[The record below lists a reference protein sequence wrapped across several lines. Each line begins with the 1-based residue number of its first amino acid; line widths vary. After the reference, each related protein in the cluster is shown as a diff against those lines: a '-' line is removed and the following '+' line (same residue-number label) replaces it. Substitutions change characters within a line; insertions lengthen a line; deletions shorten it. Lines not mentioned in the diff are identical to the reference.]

1 MNTLQITYM
10 DEENPSIAV
19 FNLEAVATWSIT
31 VLPRQGRRALQ
42 YKIDVSLLPQ
52 RVRDAEGALID
63 HVATSTYLFPTFEEA
78 KAAIHVSTGN
88 FDFKMAGITPAT
100 ELLRHAAPVVVPKPD
115 PVEVP
120 VASFIDPNAPKPNPS
135 KWVGNHSDS
144 DRTPAVVI
152 PSSIQ
157 PKQVDSPAKVHTST
171 TLGEPEKAPE
181 KAPVQVIAPA
191 PTIAKVKMFD
201 PSMPINA
208 LGLTEWTKSCLVQKN
223 LVTLRDLMSRKQT
236 ELTIAVGRKAALD
249 IIHVLQGLGIELKP

>member
-19 FNLEAVATWSIT
+19 FNLEAVSTWSIT

-52 RVRDAEGALID
+52 RIRDAEGALID

-88 FDFKMAGITPAT
+88 FDFKVAGITPAT
-100 ELLRHAAPVVVPKPD
+100 ELLRHAAPVVVPNT
-115 PVEVP
+115 VP
-120 VASFIDPNAPKPNPS
+120 VVAPTVAPVVAPDPNAPKPNPS
-135 KWVGNHSDS
+135 KWIGNHSDS
-144 DRTPAVVI
+144 DRAPAVVI
-152 PSSIQ
+152 PESIQ
-157 PKQVDSPAKVHTST
+157 PKQIEAPAKVSTST
-171 TLGEPEKAPE
+171 TLS
-181 KAPVQVIAPA
+181 APA
-191 PTIAKVKMFD
+191 PVPAPAPVSAPVSKVKMFD

-223 LVTLRDLMSRKQT
+223 LTTLRDLMSRKQT